1 MTHQQSLSRELSEWA
16 MRLRFDQAPADARQ
30 AIANCLL
37 YNLTMG
43 LAVDDSNDQ
52 LGRALRSIAD
62 ANGTARLFRGR
73 GTRNAADTA
82 FINAGLI
89 TARGQ
94 NDTHPQVVTHMRFEI
109 ATGSQAAISVA
120 AIKGRMSS
128 ERKIWI
134 ARLIAEELRASDFI
148 PALPADPA

>member
-1 MTHQQSLSRELSEWA
+1 MTHQQSLARELSEWA

-73 GTRNAADTA
+73 GTRSAADSGSVGSRDLEFPRLAGSGRCA
-82 FINAGLI
+82 FAV
-89 TARGQ
+89 RR
-94 NDTHPQVVTHMRFEI
+94 DR
-109 ATGSQAAISVA
+109 
-120 AIKGRMSS
+120 
-128 ERKIWI
+128 
-134 ARLIAEELRASDFI
+134 
-148 PALPADPA
+148 